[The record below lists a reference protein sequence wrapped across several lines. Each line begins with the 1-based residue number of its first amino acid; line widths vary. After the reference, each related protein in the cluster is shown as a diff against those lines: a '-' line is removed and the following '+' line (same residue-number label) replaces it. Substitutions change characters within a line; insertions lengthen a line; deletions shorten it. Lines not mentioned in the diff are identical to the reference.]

1 MKKINTLNRGDF
13 LKISFLGFLSGI
25 VNRNAFSSEA
35 EPKRLNKQVKVP
47 MIHATD
53 LYHFHCDPDDHW
65 DLATIYALG
74 YLGDVDLLGI
84 LIDYPTKPD
93 LGDPDVMG
101 VAQMNYYTG
110 QVVPVVVGSPFPM
123 TSRDDIQ
130 PNANRFDHQGI
141 NWLLETLRKS
151 ETPVVI
157 NIVGAAT
164 NVAIALKKEPEL
176 FRKKCKAI
184 YLNAGS
190 ANSIKDRKLEYNVK
204 LNPLAYAAIFDAPCP
219 VYWMPCTTRTNIGE
233 VGEYGT
239 YYRFIQKEILPFL
252 SEKLQNFFLFM
263 FTKKESHEW
272 FSYLNQKPDKETLNS
287 FGESVRHMWCTAG
300 FFHAAEKRIDSEGN
314 IINDS
319 SEIDSVFSFVPVTAN
334 CDNEGYIDW
343 EISKTSSNR
352 FIFHV
357 NDTQNY
363 QKAVTLAMKNL
374 LMQLPK

>member
-1 MKKINTLNRGDF
+1 MNTLKRSEF
-13 LKISFLGFLSGI
+13 LKISFLAILSGI
-25 VNRNAFSSEA
+25 VSRKVLAANTET
-35 EPKRLNKQVKVP
+35 KRQPRKIKTP

-74 YLGDVDLLGI
+74 YLGDFDLLGI
-84 LIDYPTKPD
+84 LIDYPTKPE

-101 VAQMNYYTG
+101 VAQMNYCTG

-123 TSRDDIQ
+123 TNRDDIQ
-130 PNANRFDHQGI
+130 TNANRFDHQGI

-164 NVAIALKKEPEL
+164 NVAVALKKEPEL

-190 ANSIKDRKLEYNVK
+190 ANSVKDRKLEYNVK
-204 LNPLAYAAIFDAPCP
+204 LNPSAFSAIFDAPCP
-219 VYWMPCTTRTNIGE
+219 VFWMPCTTRTNIGE

-252 SEKLQNFFLFM
+252 PEMLQNFFLFM

-272 FSYLNQKPDKETLNS
+272 FSYLRQKPDLELLIA

-300 FFHAAEKRIDSEGN
+300 FIHAAEKKVSPEGN
-314 IINDS
+314 IVALDS
-319 SEIDSVFSFVPVTAN
+319 DTDSVFSFVPIIAN
-334 CDNEGYIDW
+334 CDDQGYVDW
-343 EISKTSSNR
+343 KTSKTPVNR
-352 FIFHV
+352 YIFHV
-357 NDTQNY
+357 TDTQNY
-363 QKAVTLAMKNL
+363 QKAVTLAMKSL
-374 LMQLPK
+374 LSQLPK